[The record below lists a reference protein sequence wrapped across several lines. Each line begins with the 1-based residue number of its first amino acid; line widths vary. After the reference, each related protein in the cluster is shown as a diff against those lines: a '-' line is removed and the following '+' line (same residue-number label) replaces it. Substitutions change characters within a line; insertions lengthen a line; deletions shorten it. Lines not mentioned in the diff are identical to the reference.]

1 MIKFTQKQ
9 TKSATQKHKTDSRKE
24 LKQIRNIQRKAKHT
38 EVSAGRVVTVRATIE
53 AGREA
58 SAPRV
63 LDVFFFFSVLIDSKW
78 RGEREREREREA
90 YGTMGYL
97 SSSRQQ
103 GERRRKMRTTGHTE
117 EQPEKTPT
125 HGREMKTAGS

>member
-1 MIKFTQKQ
+1 M
-9 TKSATQKHKTDSRKE
+9 
-24 LKQIRNIQRKAKHT
+24 
-38 EVSAGRVVTVRATIE
+38 RATIE

-63 LDVFFFFSVLIDSKW
+63 LDVFFFFFFFFFFFSVLIDSKW
-78 RGEREREREREA
+78 RGKREREREREA
-90 YGTMGYL
+90 YGTMGHQT
-97 SSSRQQ
+97 SSRQQ

-125 HGREMKTAGS
+125 YGREMKTAGS